1 MRIIFRCD
9 PMLIEHLP
17 RPIPARG
24 ALPEWLRAMPA
35 TAYSAI
41 HGRDIRT
48 LKQCPPVV
56 DAMTYGFMVLLPCD
70 VVVDKG
76 TFSWDWQ
83 IPEPVTQNHPRAPL
97 SFHTPGQL
105 AGSPFATPG
114 QAALKFNSFWTIEL
128 EDGWSLFATHPVN
141 REDLPFR
148 LVTGLVDS
156 DRFSDGGI
164 NFPAVWTE
172 PGFSGVLGKG
182 TPVAQCFAVPRAA
195 QQLEYE
201 VFDEERQA
209 SYARTV
215 ASVLSTPGVYRKR
228 FRARRGRS
236 AGE

>member
-83 IPEPVTQNHPRAPL
+83 ILEPVTQNHPRAPL

-114 QAALKFNSFWTIEL
+114 PQIQQLL
-128 EDGWSLFATHPVN
+128 DHRG
-141 REDLPFR
+141 RGR
-148 LVTGLVDS
+148 LVAVRDASGQSRGSSFQAGDRPGGFRPVQRWRHQFPGGL
-156 DRFSDGGI
+156 DGSWVLRRARERNPGRTVLCGSAGGAAAGI
-164 NFPAVWTE
+164 RGVRRRTA
-172 PGFSGVLGKG
+172 GVLC
-182 TPVAQCFAVPRAA
+182 AH
-195 QQLEYE
+195 
-201 VFDEERQA
+201 
-209 SYARTV
+209 
-215 ASVLSTPGVYRKR
+215 
-228 FRARRGRS
+228 GR
-236 AGE
+236 